1 MKLFYP
7 VNIKPVQH
15 RFSREIMLDVNP
27 FSTVCYELLANA
39 WPFHEYPVESIVYQ
53 VGKGSKQ
60 SLSKLDVAREMK
72 VWSGKKNFACSNI
85 FTGSLTEHIFFL
97 FRI

>member
-1 MKLFYP
+1 
-7 VNIKPVQH
+7 
-15 RFSREIMLDVNP
+15 MLDVNL

-85 FTGSLTEHIFFL
+85 FTGSLTEHNFFL